1 MTPTLIYF
9 DIRGRAEP
17 IRLLLADLEVE
28 YVDQQ
33 ITLSDWE
40 LHRDSMPFRR
50 IPVYREDDLV
60 IPEAFA
66 ILSYL
71 GRKYDLLGA
80 NEPERIRCDATV
92 EAWKDY
98 GNRVANA
105 FGAMSNS
112 EDERRVFIEE
122 TQPALLRDLE
132 CFYES
137 RSNVELFW
145 AGPTPTVADY
155 VAFNYIDSF
164 QSPKTRQQFEALGA
178 FHDAFA
184 GRPNVRSYLAS
195 PQRPAALFYGPQGK
209 IFPR

>member
-17 IRLLLADLEVE
+17 IRLLLADLKVE

-80 NEPERIRCDATV
+80 NESERIRCDATV

-112 EDERRVFIEE
+112 EAERRVFIEE

-132 CFYES
+132 RFYES
-137 RSNVELFW
+137 RSTVEPFW

-178 FHDAFA
+178 FHGAFA
-184 GRPNVRSYLAS
+184 GRSNVRSYLAS
-195 PQRPAALFYGPQGK
+195 PQRPAALFYGPNGK